1 MLKMGMKPA
10 HPGRILRNMY
20 LEPLGLTITE
30 TAKGLRVSRKQ
41 LSAILNQRAGISPE
55 MAVRLSEAFST
66 SVAYWIG
73 LQSQFDTW
81 QAENTISRAEI
92 RHFYPKASA

>member
-1 MLKMGMKPA
+1 
-10 HPGRILRNMY
+10 MY

-30 TAKGLRVSRKQ
+30 TAEGLGVSRKQ
-41 LSAILNQRAGISPE
+41 LSTILNQRAGVSPE

-66 SVAYWIG
+66 SVEFWTG

-81 QAENTISRAEI
+81 QAEHRISRNDI
-92 RHFYPKASA
+92 RHFYPQASA